1 MWKKKTVFTV
11 AVVALAGCATAPIG
25 PRVAVMP
32 TPGKPFELFAQ
43 EEQTCRRYAEQSIG
57 QPPNDVAAQ
66 NFAGS
71 AALGTVIGAAIG
83 ALAGGQRGA
92 AVGAAT
98 GLVAGS
104 AAGSSQSAY
113 AARDAQRLYDIAYQQ
128 CMYSKGNQV
137 PGYAIQRLPPASK
150 IEAAP
155 YPPPPPPQEPATA
168 R

>member
-1 MWKKKTVFTV
+1 MWKNILVIAIV
-11 AVVALAGCATAPIG
+11 LAALAGCATAPIG

-32 TPGKPFELFAQ
+32 APGKPFDLFAQ
-43 EEQTCRRYAEQSIG
+43 EEQTCRRYAEQSVG

-66 NFAGS
+66 NFVGS
-71 AALGTVIGAAIG
+71 AAVGTVIGAAIG

-98 GLVAGS
+98 GLAFGS
-104 AAGSSQSAY
+104 ASGSSESAY

-137 PGYAIQRLPPASK
+137 PGYAIQRF
-150 IEAAP
+150 
-155 YPPPPPPQEPATA
+155 PPPPPQEPAVA